1 MSRAPLD
8 LRRFPPI
15 PEPQASTE
23 SLIIVSRALKEAVEL
38 LTGQR
43 ARGNMGV
50 AAVTWDDL
58 KFRGM
63 ELTSVASAKLAGSAG
78 GITGIDRSTDS
89 GGSGSS
95 GSFGIPGP
103 IGATGPAGPTGATG
117 LTGSTGATGPTGPA
131 GSPGAV
137 GPDGATGPVGPGVP
151 GGGLVGQFL
160 KKTSTPV
167 DYATAWTTLLVTDVA
182 SLPGFLDARELIANK
197 SDNILLGSSVD
208 LYPTQHAVKTYV
220 DNSFA
225 ANDAMI
231 FKGTISASSNPN
243 YPAADAGH
251 TYRITSA
258 GKIGG
263 ASGVNVEVGDLI
275 ICIVDGSAAG
285 TQAAVGANWSIAQGN
300 IDGAVIG
307 PAAVVTDG
315 NPVLWDGTS
324 GRLIKQTTFAAFKA
338 SLAIAAGDVS
348 GLGYFATGTDAANLT
363 GTVASARIVG
373 SYTGFTS
380 ITMTSPLNMAAHT
393 IASATAVYQV
403 LATTIAGSDTGF
415 VGFSAASAFNSARSA
430 FVAIY
435 GVDNGSLPGDIRL
448 VTGGAGRVT
457 VNGTPIT
464 AFVTS
469 TDAANLTGTVAD
481 ARLATNSVSLSKLV
495 NASATAHFLMRTTAG
510 AGAWEDGTAAQAK
523 TALAIASGDV
533 SGLGYFATGTDAANL
548 TGTIAD
554 ARHAVN
560 SIALTKLVNA
570 SATSKMLG
578 RVTAGSGAWEE
589 LTAAQA
595 ISVMGLGTA
604 ALKNTSTTGNNVPL
618 LDGANTWSARQ
629 IGRIDANGSATFPLA
644 LLNAGGSLIDTGV
657 GIDFDPSGNGV
668 GVRSAQIIATLP
680 VGGSNQVNL
689 QFLTSAAGIAPA
701 LRATIG
707 SLGLFMAG
715 TTGQGAGTI
724 NATELYRNGVSLAT
738 TFALYATLTGAT
750 FSGDLLFSA
759 ATAKIQGSSGA
770 TASLRIGNTTA
781 DAADSGDLQLYGGG
795 NNSDS
800 NRGSY
805 FNLYGNEH
813 PSQPGNAILVAGLTG
828 FIRIGSVVYSHQT
841 LSTDAAFTLT
851 PSTSPRYTLH
861 TGTLTTARALTLST
875 SGATKGSSFRVTRTG
890 GGAFNITNALKN
902 IATNQ
907 WAEFVFDGSA
917 WYLSAFGSL

>member
-58 KFRGM
+58 KFRGI

-117 LTGSTGATGPTGPA
+117 LTGSTGATGPAGPA
-131 GSPGAV
+131 GSPGAI

-167 DYATAWTTLLVTDVA
+167 DYATAWTTLLITDIS
-182 SLPGFLDARELIANK
+182 SLPGLLDARELIANK
-197 SDNILLGSSVD
+197 SDDILLGSSVD

-307 PAAVVTDG
+307 PAAVVTDS

-324 GRLIKQTTFAAFKA
+324 GRLIKQTTYAAFKA
-338 SLAIAAGDVS
+338 SLAIASGDVS
-348 GLGYFATGTDAANLT
+348 GLGTMATQNANAVAIT
-363 GTVASARIVG
+363 GGSIV
-373 SYTGFTS
+373 
-380 ITMTSPLNMAAHT
+380 
-393 IASATAVYQV
+393 
-403 LATTIAGSDTGF
+403 ATTFGNSAGSNGVIELAKTP
-415 VGFSAASAFNSARSA
+415 AADDYVPIELFR
-430 FVAIY
+430 
-435 GVDNGSLPGDIRL
+435 NGA
-448 VTGGAGRVT
+448 VV
-457 VNGTPIT
+457 
-464 AFVTS
+464 
-469 TDAANLTGTVAD
+469 
-481 ARLATNSVSLSKLV
+481 
-495 NASATAHFLMRTTAG
+495 AG
-510 AGAWEDGTAAQAK
+510 AGVFIDFAPSGTPVTRSAQIGGVAR
-523 TALAIASGDV
+523 TTGNGTDLVFRTNPNGSTPVERGYFGTVGGFVVGSPTGADQGAGTINATNIYLNGV
-533 SGLGYFATGTDAANL
+533 VLGYFATGTDAANL

-578 RVTAGSGAWEE
+578 RVTAGAGAWEE

-604 ALKNTSTTGNNVPL
+604 AL
-618 LDGANTWSARQ
+618 ANT
-629 IGRIDANGSATFPLA
+629 G
-644 LLNAGGSLIDTGV
+644 
-657 GIDFDPSGNGV
+657 
-668 GVRSAQIIATLP
+668 
-680 VGGSNQVNL
+680 
-689 QFLTSAAGIAPA
+689 
-701 LRATIG
+701 
-707 SLGLFMAG
+707 
-715 TTGQGAGTI
+715 
-724 NATELYRNGVSLAT
+724 
-738 TFALYATLTGAT
+738 
-750 FSGDLLFSA
+750 
-759 ATAKIQGSSGA
+759 
-770 TASLRIGNTTA
+770 
-781 DAADSGDLQLYGGG
+781 
-795 NNSDS
+795 
-800 NRGSY
+800 
-805 FNLYGNEH
+805 
-813 PSQPGNAILVAGLTG
+813 
-828 FIRIGSVVYSHQT
+828 
-841 LSTDAAFTLT
+841 
-851 PSTSPRYTLH
+851 
-861 TGTLTTARALTLST
+861 T
-875 SGATKGSSFRVTRTG
+875 SGATVPFLNGVNGFTNTQTITKTSAGAATTALVLANANDTVATEVILDFVSNGNGAGVRTAQIAAINISASQTKLVLRTANGAVAANRWTIEHGGDFLAGADNAYDIGSPALRPKSLYLGGNLAAAGVAGF
-890 GGAFNITNALKN
+890 GGASSASTRVNLAAGTTAISPLRFVQGVAPTAPVDGDMWREDNTNTGLKVRIN
-902 IATNQ
+902 GVTKT
-907 WAEFVFDGSA
+907 VTVS
-917 WYLSAFGSL
+917 